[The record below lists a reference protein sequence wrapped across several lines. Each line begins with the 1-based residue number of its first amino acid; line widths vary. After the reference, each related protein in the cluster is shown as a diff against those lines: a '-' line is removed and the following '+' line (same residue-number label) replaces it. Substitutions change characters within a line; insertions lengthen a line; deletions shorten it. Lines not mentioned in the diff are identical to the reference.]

1 MSLRLKVLL
10 LFVGLAIAPILA
22 VGLID
27 FAMSVDDID
36 QLVAARLEAGTER
49 AARQIS
55 ARFSA
60 LELRVVETAAS
71 AAARRLVAGP
81 EAGDGAAAEP
91 KAELQGQWATLAR
104 GLESLEVRDAG
115 GAVVFRAA
123 GEGGEPG
130 APFCS
135 GEGTLQISRPIT
147 DRAGRYR
154 GELVARAWV
163 AAVLPIGLAGPAT
176 DDGDYT
182 LVVDRAGGR
191 ILHAPSC
198 QDVGRSLADVMTS
211 RWGLPPGTADSNQI
225 VRFRE
230 GGPRLGY
237 MTAVQRP
244 EWTLLSTGSLDEVHS
259 PYGQR
264 QLAYLAFVLVIALA
278 AAGAFSIL
286 IRDVMRSLEDLTGAA
301 GQIADGDF
309 NVWLPP
315 PTNDEVGRLSLAFA
329 RMMERIRQSAREVE
343 SSRNL
348 AALGEMAS
356 HLSHEIRN
364 PLSALRVNLQ
374 SVEREARDG
383 RLPDDFSDVMK
394 LCLGEISRLDA
405 VVQSVLT
412 VGRGGPAN
420 PRRESLHRI
429 VDECVALLAADLAA
443 RGIRVQVARL
453 ASLDRVV
460 VDAKQIKG
468 VLLNLLLNAA
478 DAMPDGGTIRVWTEV
493 KADVRAGGLIAV
505 HVTDEGSG
513 VPPELRERIFQP
525 FFTTKKQGS
534 GIGLAVARR
543 TVDQHGGRL
552 YFDTPSELV
561 QGAEF
566 VVELP
571 LAPPTAEPAGAAPAG
586 AAARGRRLAP
596 AAGETLVAI
605 GGDAS
610 PESTPRPDRI
620 E

>member
-55 ARFSA
+55 SRFGA
-60 LELRVVETAAS
+60 LELRVVEMAGS

-81 EAGDGAAAEP
+81 EAGGEASPEP
-91 KAELQGQWATLAR
+91 KAELQARWATLMR
-104 GLESLEVRDAG
+104 DLESLEVRDAAG
-115 GAVVFRAA
+115 VVVFRAA
-123 GEGGEPG
+123 GGSGPG
-130 APFCS
+130 APFCP
-135 GEGTLQISRPIT
+135 GEGTLQVSRPIT

-163 AAVLPIGLAGPAT
+163 AAVLPIGLAGPVAE
-176 DDGDYT
+176 DGDYT

-198 QDVGRSLADVMTS
+198 QDVGRSLAEVMAA

-225 VRFRE
+225 LRFKE

-237 MTAVQRP
+237 VTAVQRP
-244 EWTLLSTGSLDEVHS
+244 EWTLVSTGSLDEVHS

-264 QLAYLAFVLVIALA
+264 QLAYLAFVMVIALA

-383 RLPDDFSDVMK
+383 RLPDDFSDVMR

-412 VGRGGPAN
+412 VGRGGPVN

-429 VDECVALLAADLAA
+429 VDECVALLAADLAS
-443 RGIRVQVARL
+443 RRIKVQVARL

-493 KADVRAGGLIAV
+493 RADVRAGGLVAV
-505 HVTDEGSG
+505 HVADEGSG

-571 LAPPTAEPAGAAPAG
+571 LAPPTVEPEPAAD
-586 AAARGRRLAP
+586 AARGRRLAP
-596 AAGETLVAI
+596 AAGETLVAV